1 MNFIKLSHTL
11 TLLALLTL
19 LACPPLIGPAYSAQ
33 ADKERI
39 TLDFKDVEL
48 TDLIN
53 TVSELTGKNFLYDES
68 VRGKVTIVSPETMTL
83 DETYQLFL
91 TVLNVKGYTIVPSG
105 KVNKI
110 VSTKTARQEGLP
122 VYSNGRSNSSD
133 QFITRMVRLEYLDVD
148 TVATAVLAPL
158 MPATGNIITY
168 APTNTL
174 ILTETAATIDRMVTI
189 LKKLDKPDSSGDLE
203 VIPLK
208 FANAEEVAKIAQDIL
223 QEQATATRRRSNQK
237 ISTTQ
242 ENGSKILP
250 YTRTNSLIVVSN
262 AEDLAK
268 IKNLVALL
276 DKEVGE
282 EEADINVYYLENA
295 DAETLAA
302 TLNEILT
309 GVKSAQTQKDGT
321 KTPAA
326 NNSSSALSSQP
337 VSITA
342 DKPTNALIINAQQ
355 KDYAAIKNIIR
366 KLDIKRKQVYVEAL
380 ILELSMNASKE
391 LGASLS
397 GAIDLGSDSAVFGTS
412 NLNTGTNLASL
423 SPNNGTAS
431 LLSQTV
437 EGILLGGLFNPITV
451 TGLNGEKMT
460 VPAFSALVDLSKG
473 NTDINILSAPR
484 LLTSDNEEAEIVVGQ
499 NVPIITERL
508 SDINNSDSLSQ
519 SVSIERKD
527 VALTLRFTP
536 QVIEDNLVRL
546 NIYQEI
552 TDLAQT
558 SVGDINQVGPTLTKR
573 LVRNTVLAQS
583 HKTIILGGLIGSN
596 IQKAESKVPLLG
608 DIPGLG
614 WLFRHSSTKEQKTN
628 LLVFITPTIIKSP
641 QDLLNLT
648 RQNKK
653 DANELLIEQQ
663 RSALPEGF
671 EKKEEIPETSI
682 HMDASP
688 QADGDAK

>member
-19 LACPPLIGPAYSAQ
+19 LACPPLLRPAYSAS

-189 LKKLDKPDSSGDLE
+189 LQKLDKPDSSGDLE

-208 FANAEEVAKIAQDIL
+208 YANAEEVAKIAQDIL
-223 QEQATATRRRSNQK
+223 EEQATATRRRSNQK

-309 GVKSAQTQKDGT
+309 GVKAAQTQKDTT
-321 KTPAA
+321 KTPATS
-326 NNSSSALSSQP
+326 NSSSAISSQP
-337 VSITA
+337 VTITA
-342 DKPTNALIINAQQ
+342 DKPTNSLIINAQQ

-380 ILELSMNASKE
+380 ILELSMDATKA
-391 LGASLS
+391 LGTSLT
-397 GAIDLGSDSAVFGTS
+397 GAIDVGSDSAIFAGTGS
-412 NLNTGTNLASL
+412 NTTLGNLTS
-423 SPNNGTAS
+423 SEG
-431 LLSQTV
+431 LLSQSV
-437 EGILLGGLFNPITV
+437 NGILLGGLFNTITV
-451 TGLNGEKMT
+451 TGPDGQPMT
-460 VPAFSALVDLSKG
+460 VPAISALINLSKT
-473 NTDINILSAPR
+473 TDDVNILSAPR
-484 LLTSDNEEAEIVVGQ
+484 LLTSDNEEAEIIVGD
-499 NVPIITERL
+499 NVPIVTEKL
-508 SDINNSDSLSQ
+508 TDTTSTNVTV
-519 SVSIERKD
+519 SVERQD
-527 VALTLRFTP
+527 AALTLRFTP

-546 NIYQEI
+546 NIYQEV
-552 TDLAQT
+552 TGVKEDSQSDT
-558 SVGDINQVGPTLTKR
+558 NGPTLTKR
-573 LVRNTVLAQS
+573 VIRNTVLAQS
-583 HKTIILGGLIGSN
+583 RKTIILGGLIN
-596 IQKAESKVPLLG
+596 NQVTKNETKVPLLG
-608 DIPGLG
+608 DIPVIG
-614 WLFRHSSTKEQKTN
+614 WLFKSKSTSSQKKN
-628 LLVFITPTIIKSP
+628 LLVFITPTIV
-641 QDLLNLT
+641 
-648 RQNKK
+648 K
-653 DANELLIEQQ
+653 DADDVAEITEQNRAKAAELLTEEQ
-663 RSALPEGF
+663 RKTLPKDFNQEA
-671 EKKEEIPETSI
+671 IPNNTPN
-682 HMDASP
+682 AP

>member
-223 QEQATATRRRSNQK
+223 EEQATATRRRSNQK

-268 IKNLVALL
+268 IKHLVALL

-309 GVKSAQTQKDGT
+309 GVKSAQTQKDST
-321 KTPAA
+321 KTPAT

-337 VSITA
+337 VTITA

-366 KLDIKRKQVYVEAL
+366 KLDIKRKQVYVEAM
-380 ILELSMNASKE
+380 ILELSMDATKA
-391 LGASLS
+391 LGTSLT
-397 GAIDLGSDSAVFGTS
+397 GAIDVGNDSAIFAGTGSKTTLGSLTS
-412 NLNTGTNLASL
+412 SEG
-423 SPNNGTAS
+423 
-431 LLSQTV
+431 LLKQSV
-437 EGILLGGLFNPITV
+437 NGILLGGLFNTITV
-451 TGLNGEKMT
+451 TGPDGQPMT
-460 VPAFSALVDLSKG
+460 VPAISALINLSK
-473 NTDINILSAPR
+473 TSDDVNILSAPR
-484 LLTSDNEEAEIVVGQ
+484 LLTSDNEEAEIIVGS
-499 NVPIITERL
+499 NVPIVTEKITDRT
-508 SDINNSDSLSQ
+508 DTDNV
-519 SVSIERKD
+519 SVSVERQD
-527 VALTLRFTP
+527 AALTLRFTP

-552 TDLAQT
+552 TNVVEGSDANT
-558 SVGDINQVGPTLTKR
+558 NGPTLTKR
-573 LVRNTVLAQS
+573 VIRNTVLAQS
-583 HKTIILGGLIGSN
+583 RKTIILGGLIN
-596 IQKAESKVPLLG
+596 NQVTKNETKVPLLG
-608 DIPGLG
+608 DIPVIG
-614 WLFRHSSTKEQKTN
+614 WLFKSKSTTSQKKN
-628 LLVFITPTIIKSP
+628 LLVFITPTIV
-641 QDLLNLT
+641 
-648 RQNKK
+648 K
-653 DANELLIEQQ
+653 DADDVAEITLKNRAKAAELLTEEQ
-663 RSALPEGF
+663 RKALPKVFNQEAL
-671 EKKEEIPETSI
+671 PNNSPTP
-682 HMDASP
+682 P

>member
-19 LACPPLIGPAYSAQ
+19 LAYPPLLRPAYSAP

-189 LKKLDKPDSSGDLE
+189 LQKLDKPDSSGDLE

-208 FANAEEVAKIAQDIL
+208 YANAEEVAKIAQDIL
-223 QEQATATRRRSNQK
+223 EEQATATRRRSNQK

-250 YTRTNSLIVVSN
+250 YPRTNSLIVVSN

-309 GVKSAQTQKDGT
+309 GVKAAQTQKDTT
-321 KTPAA
+321 KTPATS
-326 NNSSSALSSQP
+326 NSSSAISSQP
-337 VSITA
+337 VTITA
-342 DKPTNALIINAQQ
+342 DKPTNSLIINAQQ

-380 ILELSMNASKE
+380 ILELSMDATKA
-391 LGASLS
+391 LGTSLT
-397 GAIDLGSDSAVFGTS
+397 GAIDVGSDSAIFAGTGS
-412 NLNTGTNLASL
+412 NTTLGNLTS
-423 SPNNGTAS
+423 SEG
-431 LLSQTV
+431 LLSQSV
-437 EGILLGGLFNPITV
+437 NGILLGGLFNTITV
-451 TGLNGEKMT
+451 TGPDGTAMT
-460 VPAFSALVDLSKG
+460 VPAISALINLSKT
-473 NTDINILSAPR
+473 TDDVNILSAPR
-484 LLTSDNEEAEIVVGQ
+484 LLTSDNEEAEIIVGD
-499 NVPIITERL
+499 NVPIVTEKL
-508 SDINNSDSLSQ
+508 TDTTSTNVTV
-519 SVSIERKD
+519 SVERQD
-527 VALTLRFTP
+527 AALTLRFTP

-546 NIYQEI
+546 NIYQEV
-552 TDLAQT
+552 TGVKEDSQSDT
-558 SVGDINQVGPTLTKR
+558 NGPTLTKR
-573 LVRNTVLAQS
+573 VIRNTVLAQS
-583 HKTIILGGLIGSN
+583 RKTIILGGLIN
-596 IQKAESKVPLLG
+596 NQVTKNETKVPLLG
-608 DIPGLG
+608 DIPVIG
-614 WLFRHSSTKEQKTN
+614 WLFKSKSTTSQKKN
-628 LLVFITPTIIKSP
+628 LLVFITPTIV
-641 QDLLNLT
+641 
-648 RQNKK
+648 K
-653 DANELLIEQQ
+653 DADDVAEITEQNRAKAAELLTEEQ
-663 RSALPEGF
+663 RKTLPNDFNQEAIQNNTP
-671 EKKEEIPETSI
+671 K
-682 HMDASP
+682 AP

>member
-19 LACPPLIGPAYSAQ
+19 LACPPLINPAYSAP

-208 FANAEEVAKIAQDIL
+208 YANAEEVAKIAQDIL
-223 QEQATATRRRSNQK
+223 EEQATATRRRSNQK

-268 IKNLVALL
+268 IKHLVALL

-337 VSITA
+337 VTITA

-366 KLDIKRKQVYVEAL
+366 KLDIKRKQVYVEAM
-380 ILELSMNASKE
+380 ILELSMDATKA
-391 LGASLS
+391 LGTSLT
-397 GAIDLGSDSAVFGTS
+397 GAIDVGNDSAIFAGTGSKTTLGSLTS
-412 NLNTGTNLASL
+412 SEG
-423 SPNNGTAS
+423 
-431 LLSQTV
+431 LLKQSV
-437 EGILLGGLFNPITV
+437 NGILLGGLFNTITV
-451 TGLNGEKMT
+451 TGPDGKPMT
-460 VPAFSALVDLSKG
+460 VPAISALINLSK
-473 NTDINILSAPR
+473 TSDDVNILSAPR
-484 LLTSDNEEAEIVVGQ
+484 LLTSDNEEAEIIVGS
-499 NVPIITERL
+499 NVPIVTEKITDRTNT
-508 SDINNSDSLSQ
+508 DNV
-519 SVSIERKD
+519 SVSVERQD
-527 VALTLRFTP
+527 AALTLRFTP

-552 TDLAQT
+552 TNVVEGSDANT
-558 SVGDINQVGPTLTKR
+558 NGPTLTKR
-573 LVRNTVLAQS
+573 VIRNTVLAQS
-583 HKTIILGGLIGSN
+583 RKTIILGGLIN
-596 IQKAESKVPLLG
+596 NQVTKNETKVPLLG
-608 DIPGLG
+608 DIPVIG
-614 WLFRHSSTKEQKTN
+614 WLFKSKSATSQKKN
-628 LLVFITPTIIKSP
+628 LLVFITPTIV
-641 QDLLNLT
+641 
-648 RQNKK
+648 K
-653 DANELLIEQQ
+653 DADDVAEITLKNRAKAAELLTEEQ
-663 RSALPEGF
+663 RKALPKDF
-671 EKKEEIPETSI
+671 NQ
-682 HMDASP
+682 DALPNNPSTPP

>member
-11 TLLALLTL
+11 TLLALLML

-223 QEQATATRRRSNQK
+223 EEQATATRRRSNQK

-268 IKNLVALL
+268 IKHLVALL

-321 KTPAA
+321 KTPAT

-337 VSITA
+337 VTITA

-366 KLDIKRKQVYVEAL
+366 KLDIKRKQVYVEAM
-380 ILELSMNASKE
+380 ILELSMDATKA
-391 LGASLS
+391 LGTSLT
-397 GAIDLGSDSAVFGTS
+397 GAIDVGNDSAIFAGTGSKTTLGSLTS
-412 NLNTGTNLASL
+412 SEG
-423 SPNNGTAS
+423 
-431 LLSQTV
+431 LLKQSV
-437 EGILLGGLFNPITV
+437 NGILLGGLFNTITV
-451 TGLNGEKMT
+451 TGPDGQPMT
-460 VPAFSALVDLSKG
+460 VPAISALINLSK
-473 NTDINILSAPR
+473 TSDDVNILSAPR
-484 LLTSDNEEAEIVVGQ
+484 LLTSDNEEAEIIVGS
-499 NVPIITERL
+499 NVPIVTEKITDRT
-508 SDINNSDSLSQ
+508 DTDNV
-519 SVSIERKD
+519 SVSVERQD
-527 VALTLRFTP
+527 AALTLRFTP

-552 TDLAQT
+552 TNVVEGSDANT
-558 SVGDINQVGPTLTKR
+558 NGPTLTKR
-573 LVRNTVLAQS
+573 VIRNTVLAQS
-583 HKTIILGGLIGSN
+583 RKTIILGGLIN
-596 IQKAESKVPLLG
+596 NQVTKNETKVPLLG
-608 DIPGLG
+608 DIPVIG
-614 WLFRHSSTKEQKTN
+614 WLFKSKSTTSQKKN
-628 LLVFITPTIIKSP
+628 LLVFITPTIV
-641 QDLLNLT
+641 
-648 RQNKK
+648 K
-653 DANELLIEQQ
+653 DADDVAEITLKNRAKAAELLTEEQ
-663 RSALPEGF
+663 RKALPKVFNQEAL
-671 EKKEEIPETSI
+671 PNNSPTP
-682 HMDASP
+682 P

>member
-268 IKNLVALL
+268 IKHLVALL

-321 KTPAA
+321 KTPAT

-337 VSITA
+337 VTITA

-366 KLDIKRKQVYVEAL
+366 KLDIKRKQVYVEAM
-380 ILELSMNASKE
+380 ILELSMDATKA
-391 LGASLS
+391 LGTSLT
-397 GAIDLGSDSAVFGTS
+397 GAIDVGNDSAIFAGTGSKTTLGSLTS
-412 NLNTGTNLASL
+412 SEG
-423 SPNNGTAS
+423 
-431 LLSQTV
+431 LLKQSV
-437 EGILLGGLFNPITV
+437 NGILLGGLFNTITV
-451 TGLNGEKMT
+451 TGPDGQPMT
-460 VPAFSALVDLSKG
+460 VPAISALINLSK
-473 NTDINILSAPR
+473 TSDDVNILSAPR
-484 LLTSDNEEAEIVVGQ
+484 LLTSDNEEAEIIVGS
-499 NVPIITERL
+499 NVPIVTEKITDRT
-508 SDINNSDSLSQ
+508 DTDNV
-519 SVSIERKD
+519 SVSVERQD
-527 VALTLRFTP
+527 AALTLRFTP

-552 TDLAQT
+552 TNVVEGSDANT
-558 SVGDINQVGPTLTKR
+558 NGPTLTKR
-573 LVRNTVLAQS
+573 VIRNTVLAQS
-583 HKTIILGGLIGSN
+583 RKTIILGGLIN
-596 IQKAESKVPLLG
+596 NQVTKNETKVPLLG
-608 DIPGLG
+608 DIPVIG
-614 WLFRHSSTKEQKTN
+614 WLFKSKSTTSQKKN
-628 LLVFITPTIIKSP
+628 LLVFITPTIV
-641 QDLLNLT
+641 
-648 RQNKK
+648 K
-653 DANELLIEQQ
+653 DADDVAEITLKNRAKAAELLTEEQ
-663 RSALPEGF
+663 RKALPKVFNQEAL
-671 EKKEEIPETSI
+671 PNNSSTP
-682 HMDASP
+682 P

>member
-223 QEQATATRRRSNQK
+223 EEQATATRRRSNQK

-268 IKNLVALL
+268 IKHLVALL

-321 KTPAA
+321 KTPAT

-337 VSITA
+337 VTITA

-366 KLDIKRKQVYVEAL
+366 KLDIKRKQVYVEAM
-380 ILELSMNASKE
+380 ILELSMDATKA
-391 LGASLS
+391 LGTSLT
-397 GAIDLGSDSAVFGTS
+397 GAIDVGNDSAIFAGTGSKTTLGSLTS
-412 NLNTGTNLASL
+412 SEG
-423 SPNNGTAS
+423 
-431 LLSQTV
+431 LLKQSV
-437 EGILLGGLFNPITV
+437 NGILLGGLFNTITV
-451 TGLNGEKMT
+451 TGPDGQPMT
-460 VPAFSALVDLSKG
+460 VPAISALINLSK
-473 NTDINILSAPR
+473 TSDDVNILSAPR
-484 LLTSDNEEAEIVVGQ
+484 LLTSDNEEAEIIVGS
-499 NVPIITERL
+499 NVPIVTEKITDRT
-508 SDINNSDSLSQ
+508 DTDNV
-519 SVSIERKD
+519 SVSVERQD
-527 VALTLRFTP
+527 AALTLRFTP

-552 TDLAQT
+552 TNVVEGSDANT
-558 SVGDINQVGPTLTKR
+558 NGPTLTKR
-573 LVRNTVLAQS
+573 VIRNTVLAQS
-583 HKTIILGGLIGSN
+583 RKTIILGGLIN
-596 IQKAESKVPLLG
+596 NQVTKNETKVPLLG
-608 DIPGLG
+608 DIPVIG
-614 WLFRHSSTKEQKTN
+614 WLFKSKSTTSQKKN
-628 LLVFITPTIIKSP
+628 LLVFITPTIV
-641 QDLLNLT
+641 
-648 RQNKK
+648 K
-653 DANELLIEQQ
+653 DADDVAEITLKNRAKAAELLTEEQ
-663 RSALPEGF
+663 RKALPKVFNQEAL
-671 EKKEEIPETSI
+671 PNNSPTP
-682 HMDASP
+682 P

>member
-19 LACPPLIGPAYSAQ
+19 LACPPLLRPAYSAP

-189 LKKLDKPDSSGDLE
+189 LQKLDKPDSSGDLE

-208 FANAEEVAKIAQDIL
+208 YANAEEVAKIAQDIL
-223 QEQATATRRRSNQK
+223 EEQATATRRRSNQK

-242 ENGSKILP
+242 ESGSKILP

-268 IKNLVALL
+268 IKHLVALL

-309 GVKSAQTQKDGT
+309 GVKAAQTQKDGT

-326 NNSSSALSSQP
+326 NNSSSAISSQP
-337 VSITA
+337 VTITA

-366 KLDIKRKQVYVEAL
+366 KLDIKRKQVYVEAM
-380 ILELSMNASKE
+380 ILELSMDATKA
-391 LGASLS
+391 LGTSLT
-397 GAIDLGSDSAVFGTS
+397 GAIDVGNDSAIFAGTGSKTTLGSLTS
-412 NLNTGTNLASL
+412 SEG
-423 SPNNGTAS
+423 
-431 LLSQTV
+431 LLKQSV
-437 EGILLGGLFNPITV
+437 NGILLGGLFNTITV
-451 TGLNGEKMT
+451 TGPDGQPMT
-460 VPAFSALVDLSKG
+460 VPAISALINLSK
-473 NTDINILSAPR
+473 TSDDVNILSAPR
-484 LLTSDNEEAEIVVGQ
+484 LLTSDNEEAEIIVGS
-499 NVPIITERL
+499 NVPIVTEKITDRTNT
-508 SDINNSDSLSQ
+508 DNV
-519 SVSIERKD
+519 SVSVERQD
-527 VALTLRFTP
+527 AALTLRFTP

-552 TDLAQT
+552 TNVVEGSDANT
-558 SVGDINQVGPTLTKR
+558 NGPTLTKR
-573 LVRNTVLAQS
+573 VIRNTVLAQS
-583 HKTIILGGLIGSN
+583 RKTIILGGLIN
-596 IQKAESKVPLLG
+596 NQVTKNETKVPLLG
-608 DIPGLG
+608 DIPVIG
-614 WLFRHSSTKEQKTN
+614 WLFKSKSATSQKKN
-628 LLVFITPTIIKSP
+628 LLVFITPTIV
-641 QDLLNLT
+641 
-648 RQNKK
+648 K
-653 DANELLIEQQ
+653 DADDVAEITLKNRAKAAELLTEEQ
-663 RSALPEGF
+663 RKALPKDF
-671 EKKEEIPETSI
+671 NQDALPNNPPIP
-682 HMDASP
+682 P

>member
-11 TLLALLTL
+11 TLLALLML

-268 IKNLVALL
+268 IKHLVALL

-321 KTPAA
+321 KTPAT

-337 VSITA
+337 VTITA

-366 KLDIKRKQVYVEAL
+366 KLDIKRKQVYVEAM
-380 ILELSMNASKE
+380 ILELSMDATKA
-391 LGASLS
+391 LGTSLT
-397 GAIDLGSDSAVFGTS
+397 GAIDVGNDSAIFAGTGSKTTLGSLTS
-412 NLNTGTNLASL
+412 SEG
-423 SPNNGTAS
+423 
-431 LLSQTV
+431 LLKQSV
-437 EGILLGGLFNPITV
+437 NGILLGGLFNTITV
-451 TGLNGEKMT
+451 TGPDGQPMT
-460 VPAFSALVDLSKG
+460 VPAISALINLSK
-473 NTDINILSAPR
+473 TSDDVNILSAPR
-484 LLTSDNEEAEIVVGQ
+484 LLTSDNEEAEIIVGS
-499 NVPIITERL
+499 NVPIVTEKITDRT
-508 SDINNSDSLSQ
+508 DTDNV
-519 SVSIERKD
+519 SVSVERQD
-527 VALTLRFTP
+527 AALTLRFTP

-552 TDLAQT
+552 TNVVEGSDANT
-558 SVGDINQVGPTLTKR
+558 NGPTLTKR
-573 LVRNTVLAQS
+573 VIRNTVLAQS
-583 HKTIILGGLIGSN
+583 RKTIILGGLIN
-596 IQKAESKVPLLG
+596 NQVTKNETKVPLLG
-608 DIPGLG
+608 DIPVIG
-614 WLFRHSSTKEQKTN
+614 WLFKSKSTTSQKKN
-628 LLVFITPTIIKSP
+628 LLVFITPTIV
-641 QDLLNLT
+641 
-648 RQNKK
+648 K
-653 DANELLIEQQ
+653 DADDVAEITLKNRAKAAELLTEEQ
-663 RSALPEGF
+663 RKALPKVFNQEAL
-671 EKKEEIPETSI
+671 PNNSPTP
-682 HMDASP
+682 P